1 MKTSPRALSW
11 GEPRNPDLKWQQAL
25 ISSLT
30 LLVPGGLRAPTRIL
44 SKGSMVGDILLEG
57 KKKSRVR
64 SDGGLL
70 IRLNSRSAEAADSR
84 CLDKYSMIRW

>member
-1 MKTSPRALSW
+1 MSPRSKSLGIRKDEDKSQNIVLW
-11 GEPRNPDLKWQQAL
+11 GAKRPRFEVAASRAL
-25 ISSLT
+25 ISSLI

-64 SDGGLL
+64 NDGRLL
-70 IRLNSRSAEAADSR
+70 IRL
-84 CLDKYSMIRW
+84 

>member
-1 MKTSPRALSW
+1 MSPRSKSLGIRKDEDKSKSIVLGGAKR
-11 GEPRNPDLKWQQAL
+11 PRSEVAANRAL

-44 SKGSMVGDILLEG
+44 SKGLMVGDVLLEG

-64 SDGGLL
+64 SDGGSL
-70 IRLNSRSAEAADSR
+70 IRL
-84 CLDKYSMIRW
+84 